1 MRDTRAPLFYGNRLS
16 LPILQIDVAIV
27 TSIYASSRAI
37 SGIYLAEGSLDFPA
51 WIARKPISI
60 GGTFI
65 PKAYWTPMHIP
76 ARGFPI
82 PKITLHG

>member
-1 MRDTRAPLFYGNRLS
+1 MRGTSTPLFYGNRFSLS
-16 LPILQIDVAIV
+16 IFQIDVTIV
-27 TSIYASSRAI
+27 TSVYACSCAI

-51 WIARKPISI
+51 GIARKPISI

-76 ARGFPI
+76 ARGFSI